1 MSPQSG
7 AIVDVGGFLCA
18 RQYTHV
24 GGVLGLF
31 FLEPSSTTSLDGKL
45 YGREPMFA
53 VICKAALLPDGAK
66 NHDIQKNKTVAQIG
80 QLLITL
86 LRVLCANTAWQRRK
100 LGKILQDW
108 RIIYVQIC
116 LLVMLKDL
124 LVMIVIALAL
134 LETTA

>member
-1 MSPQSG
+1 MQ
-7 AIVDVGGFLCA
+7 ITNVQLLLV
-18 RQYTHV
+18 Q
-24 GGVLGLF
+24 
-31 FLEPSSTTSLDGKL
+31 DGKL

>member
-1 MSPQSG
+1 MQ
-7 AIVDVGGFLCA
+7 ITNVQLLLV
-18 RQYTHV
+18 Q
-24 GGVLGLF
+24 
-31 FLEPSSTTSLDGKL
+31 DGKL

-108 RIIYVQIC
+108 RIIYVQVCFKFCFYIRHINEFQFQGSSR
-116 LLVMLKDL
+116 K
-124 LVMIVIALAL
+124 
-134 LETTA
+134 